1 MNNAVFGKTM
11 EIIRKYRDI
20 KLVTTKPSYKKF
32 FLENLL
38 EIQLKEID
46 AFRSKPLCLD
56 LAILE
61 INKIV
66 IYDFWYDYVKL
77 KHGEKSKL
85 CYVDTD
91 SFMVQLF
98 TRP

>member
-11 EIIRKYRDI
+11 EIRRKYRDI
-20 KLVTTKPSYKKF
+20 KLVTTKLSYNKF

-38 EIQLKEID
+38 EMQLKEID
-46 AFRSKPLCLD
+46 AFIGKPLYLD

-66 IYDFWYDYVKL
+66 IYDF
-77 KHGEKSKL
+77 
-85 CYVDTD
+85 
-91 SFMVQLF
+91 
-98 TRP
+98 